1 MVTGFIQIV
10 IGFVVVGFFLRF
22 IGPPL
27 VVRSIQ
33 PLTVKTLEPLE
44 SRR

>member
-1 MVTGFIQIV
+1 MVTGLIQIV
-10 IGFVVVGFFLRF
+10 IGFAGVVGFFLLF

-27 VVRSIQ
+27 VVGSIQ

-44 SRR
+44 